1 MFCTNCYRDAAERA
15 VFCNHC
21 GTQLHE
27 ICDNCDTLNPLD
39 SRFCSRCGLSLS
51 SSLQRTE
58 ATTYRQPP
66 VSSPVQSAACPRCQK
81 INEPGSAYC
90 YSCGFPLDEV
100 EISAQPLVT
109 QSPQYSAQT
118 DVAAQYPSQADTGHP
133 AGFWIR
139 LVAYVLD
146 YIFVLVLFIGLF
158 AIGFAFA
165 EVSPDSSFAKHIN
178 SYGGEDAPII
188 EWLDIVGYIVGLFYF
203 AIGIAVWSTTA
214 GKRVFGL
221 YVMRSDGS
229 RVGFGRALVRYLCY
243 FVSGLL
249 LGIGFLMIAFSEDKR
264 GLHDLI
270 CDTMVIRR

>member
-1 MFCTNCYRDAAERA
+1 MLCTNCYRDAAERA

-58 ATTYRQPP
+58 STTYRQPP

-81 INEPGSAYC
+81 VNEPGSAYC
-90 YSCGFPLDEV
+90 YSCGLPLDEIA
-100 EISAQPLVT
+100 ESTQPST
-109 QSPQYSAQT
+109 QSRQYSAKT
-118 DVAAQYPSQADTGHP
+118 DMEAHYTSQADTGQP

-146 YIFVLVLFIGLF
+146 YALVFGLVFVLLVIVFV
-158 AIGFAFA
+158 FA
-165 EVSPDSSFAKHIN
+165 EVSPDSSLAEYTS
-178 SYGGEDAPII
+178 SYDDEDAPII
-188 EWLDIVGYIVGLFYF
+188 DWLDVGGYIVGLLYF
-203 AIGIAVWSTTA
+203 AIGITAWSTTA
-214 GKRVFGL
+214 GKRIFGL

-229 RVGFGRALVRYLCY
+229 RVGFGRASARYLCY
-243 FVSGLL
+243 FVSALL
-249 LGIGFLMIAFSEDKR
+249 LGIGFLMIAFSKDKR